1 MPLTRAAIPAV
12 QDTTHGVVR
21 FVMRD
26 GGKRVDVLVSSTVLD
41 DLEHVSPDECSYFH
55 RFKENRQRFEYIA
68 SKKYDKGYV
77 EVDGTVCI
85 RAMDLPLISSD

>member
-12 QDTTHGVVR
+12 QDTTRGVVR

-26 GGKRVDVLVSSTVLD
+26 GSKRVHVLVSSAVLD
-41 DLEHVSPDECSYFH
+41 DFDYVSPDQCSYFH
-55 RFKENRQRFEYIA
+55 RFKENRLRFEHIA
-68 SKKYDKGYV
+68 SEKYDKGYV